1 MSMKKL
7 LYIVLSFC
15 ITFCA
20 LGQTNKAVS
29 LVDGMQKM
37 YKSLPSFS
45 ANFSYQTDGSGIMS
59 GSITV
64 KGTKFRLKTAGQE
77 IFNNGKEVS
86 TYMKEINEVNI
97 SGFDPEEGELNPA
110 KIYSFDKKQYKI
122 NLASETAGVS
132 TLELAPVTKSAQIQK
147 ISLKIEANSFKVK
160 EWTIV
165 NKAGKK
171 QNFKITKFN
180 PNAGVDDAYF
190 TFNKKSFPGV
200 SVNDLR

>member
-1 MSMKKL
+1 MKKL
-7 LYIVLSFC
+7 LFIVISLGISWSSFGQSSN
-15 ITFCA
+15 A
-20 LGQTNKAVS
+20 LAI
-29 LVDGMQKM
+29 VDGMQKM

-45 ANFSYQTDGSGIMS
+45 ANFSYQTDGSGVMS

-64 KGTKFRLKTAGQE
+64 RGTKFRLKTAGQE

-86 TYMKEINEVNI
+86 TYIKEINEVNI
-97 SGFDPEEGELNPA
+97 SGFDPEEGDLNPA

-122 NLASETAGVS
+122 NLVSEVAGVS
-132 TLELAPVTKSAQIQK
+132 TLELAPNTKSAQIQK
-147 ISLKIEANSFKVK
+147 ISLKIESAGFKVK

-190 TFNKKSFPGV
+190 TFNKKTFPGV